1 MTHLKKTSWTI
12 AFFVVAFFLQACSS
26 NNNSA
31 SEPAVAAASP
41 ELIVSVKDLYW
52 GTRDIGVETTQ
63 YVTLSNQGSTDIR
76 INSVSMTGVNADEFS
91 SSINSAITISAGE
104 SVELAVSFAPLSE
117 GRKYASLDIDY
128 DQI

>member
-1 MTHLKKTSWTI
+1 MTYLKKTSWITAI
-12 AFFVVAFFLQACSS
+12 FVAAAFLQACST
-26 NNNSA
+26 NNNSG
-31 SEPAVAAASP
+31 SKPAVAAASP
-41 ELIVSVKDLYW
+41 ALIVSVKDLYW

-91 SSINSAITISAGE
+91 SGLNSAITISAGE

-128 DQI
+128 DQL